1 MVKILS
7 RKTYDKISRDLLSV
21 VVENDLLK
29 KTNTELKEKNNSLQ
43 STIEDLKSKI
53 IELEFELKE
62 ETALREKRE
71 KEEANYL
78 MDREADYD

>member
-29 KTNTELKEKNNSLQ
+29 KTNTELKEKNEKLQ